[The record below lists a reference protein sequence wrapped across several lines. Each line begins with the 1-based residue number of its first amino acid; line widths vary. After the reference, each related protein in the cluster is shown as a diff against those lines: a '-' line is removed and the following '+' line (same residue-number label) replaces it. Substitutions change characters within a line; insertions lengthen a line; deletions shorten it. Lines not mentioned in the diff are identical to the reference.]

1 MKNFSVKP
9 AWLLLKETSSQF
21 AEHKA
26 LKLSASLA
34 YYTIFSL
41 APMLIV
47 IIALCSLFL
56 GREAIEG
63 KVYQQ
68 LKEFVGS
75 DAALQIQEVIKNTS
89 LEGNTFVATV
99 IGIVTLIVGA
109 TGVFTEIQDS
119 INTVWGIQVNHKRGW
134 LKMLI
139 NRLLSFSMVVSI
151 GFLLM
156 VSLIINALVSAF
168 SDRLSFFFPELTLY
182 VFHVVNFLLTFGI
195 ITLLFAIVFKVL
207 PDAKIK
213 WKDVTVGAVF
223 TAALF
228 IIGKMIITFYLG
240 RSHLGLAY
248 GAAGSLI
255 IILVWVYY
263 SSIILY
269 FGAEFT
275 QVYARKHGG
284 EIIPAEYA
292 ILINKVD
299 TKPEYRQETK
309 MEDMLLVSE
318 KNK

>member
-1 MKNFSVKP
+1 MKVNFSFR
-9 AWLLLKETSSQF
+9 AGWEILKESASAF
-21 AEHKA
+21 SEHKA

-47 IIALCSLFL
+47 IIALCSFFF

-63 KVYQQ
+63 RVYSQ
-68 LKEFVGS
+68 LNEFVGNN
-75 DAALQIQEVIKNTS
+75 AALQIEQVIKNTHLS
-89 LEGNTFVATV
+89 GNTAIATIIGVVA
-99 IGIVTLIVGA
+99 LIIGA

-119 INTVWGIQVNHKRGW
+119 INTVWGIKVKAKRGW
-134 LKMLI
+134 LKMLM

-156 VSLIINALVSAF
+156 VSLIVSAIVSAF
-168 SDRLSFFFPELTLY
+168 SEKLAFFFPMLTIY
-182 VFHVVNFLLTFGI
+182 VFQVVDFLLTFGI

-213 WKDVTVGAVF
+213 WRDALVGSVF
-223 TAALF
+223 TATLF
-228 IIGKMIITFYLG
+228 IIGKLGITFYLG

-248 GAAGSLI
+248 GAAGSVI

-284 EIIPAEYA
+284 EIIPTEYA
-292 ILINKVD
+292 VLIKKEEKIKENENK
-299 TKPEYRQETK
+299 KIKRK
-309 MEDMLLVSE
+309 
-318 KNK
+318 